1 MPRAN
6 LPEPF
11 LMDTWLEGYAAALDS
26 LGYIYPERDALDLLC
41 SAAVAGVRDHAEDE
55 DLYQL
60 RELEIQWGR
69 DTDPDDRRETLRDI
83 LRVLRQTRCRAYP
96 TE

>member
-1 MPRAN
+1 M
-6 LPEPF
+6 
-11 LMDTWLEGYAAALDS
+11 
-26 LGYIYPERDALDLLC
+26 
-41 SAAVAGVRDHAEDE
+41 AGVRDHAEDE